1 MVMSAV
7 LSVLFWATLALVAYT
22 YAGYPAMIGF
32 LAWARPRPWRRA
44 PYAAGV
50 SIILPV
56 YNAPLLATRQI
67 RRLLAMDYPGEAE
80 LIVVCDGSQDGTYA
94 AVCAL
99 AGELRDPRMRIFTY
113 PERRGKA
120 GALNLALRQARLEI
134 ALFVDVRPEPEPR
147 SIPRLLESFADPSV
161 GCVAGELLLRRH
173 EQGPCTSA
181 IGGLYWRYEQWLR
194 RLEARVDSPSGV
206 YGGFYAARRSLVRAL
221 PEGCVT
227 DDLFQ
232 PLAIVRQGYRCVFDE
247 RARVW
252 DAWPKAMRGEF
263 VRKVR
268 TLAGNFQLLELAPW
282 VLTRNNRIRFQ
293 FISHKLLRL
302 VVPYLLAALLLLSA
316 LLAAEPVYRAMLWAQ
331 LGAYALAAVGLLWDR
346 NPLRRIT
353 GPFAAFT
360 LLNSAAVAGLYQ
372 FLRCRVQLWRI
383 WAPQA
388 AVDTAP
394 LPPPASP
401 ELAADGE
408 GRTRQAA

>member
-1 MVMSAV
+1 MTA
-7 LSVLFWATLALVAYT
+7 LFWLALALVAYT
-22 YAGYPAMIGF
+22 YAGYPAVIAI
-32 LAWARPRPWRRA
+32 LSWVRPRPWRRA

-67 RRLLAMDYPGEAE
+67 RRLLAMEYPGEAD

-120 GALNLALRQARLEI
+120 GALNLAIRQARLETV
-134 ALFVDVRPEPEPR
+134 LFVDVRPEPEPD
-147 SIPRLLESFADPSV
+147 SILRLLESFADPSV
-161 GCVAGELLLRRH
+161 GCVAGELLLRRR

-206 YGGFYAARRSLVRAL
+206 YGGFYAARRSLVRML
-221 PEGCVT
+221 PEDVVT

-232 PLAIVRQGYRCVFDE
+232 PLAIVRQGYRCVCDE

-252 DAWPKAMRGEF
+252 DAWPQGPRGEF

-268 TLAGNFQLLELAPW
+268 TLAGNFQLLQLAPW
-282 VLTRNNRIRFQ
+282 VLTRKNRIRFQ
-293 FISHKLLRL
+293 FVSHKLLRL
-302 VVPYLLAALLLLSA
+302 PVPYLLAALLLLSA
-316 LLAAEPVYRAMLWAQ
+316 LLAGEPAYRAMLWAQ

-353 GPFAAFT
+353 APLAAFT
-360 LLNSAAVAGLYQ
+360 LLNAAAVAGLYQ
-372 FLRCRVQLWRI
+372 FLRCRAQLWRI

-388 AVDTAP
+388 AADTAAV
-394 LPPPASP
+394 PPPEPAD
-401 ELAADGE
+401 LAADGE